1 MNNNDNIVIYN
12 KGFIHLID
20 KEPYETN
27 EDVFKRGWYIVINKD
42 NEENMNKLI
51 SMSIIT
57 NNIDKG
63 MEYSQ

>member
-1 MNNNDNIVIYN
+1 MNQTDNIVIYN
-12 KGFIHLID
+12 KGYIHLID

-27 EDVFKRGWYIVINKD
+27 EDVFKRGWFIVINKD

-63 MEYSQ
+63 MEY

>member
-1 MNNNDNIVIYN
+1 MKQTDNIVIYN
-12 KGFIHLID
+12 KGHIHLID

-27 EDVFKRGWYIVINKD
+27 EDVFKRGWFIVINKD

-51 SMSIIT
+51 SMSIIK

-63 MEYSQ
+63 MEY

>member
-1 MNNNDNIVIYN
+1 MY
-12 KGFIHLID
+12 IHLID

-27 EDVFKRGWYIVINKD
+27 EDVFKRGCFIVINKD

-63 MEYSQ
+63 MEY

>member
-1 MNNNDNIVIYN
+1 MNQNDNIVIYN
-12 KGFIHLID
+12 KGYIHLID

-27 EDVFKRGWYIVINKD
+27 EDVFKRGWFIVINKD

-63 MEYSQ
+63 MEY

>member
-1 MNNNDNIVIYN
+1 MNQDDNIVIYN
-12 KGFIHLID
+12 KGYIHLIN

-27 EDVFKRGWYIVINKD
+27 EDVFKRGWFIVINKD
-42 NEENMNKLI
+42 NEKNMNKLI

-63 MEYSQ
+63 MVY